1 VSRTDSLLL
10 RAIARNANLVLSLR
24 AGADLTHHRSRF
36 LSETPGGFWVAA
48 ADSALPL
55 VDPLI
60 AANRPVGVSFRS
72 GAYHVKIATHVRRHD
87 VHRVDASTRVPA
99 LLLGFHPMSG
109 ALERRNVERV
119 GTTHLADLAVP
130 RLAARRARSPRRAP
144 DARRRAAVRPHR
156 PEHGRCRLGRAAPA
170 YTGGGRLD
178 AWKARAPDPE
188 PDGGRAAAPGGPPH
202 GRAVARRGR
211 VRHVCDEMEDA
222 ASGASLRAGVQFTID
237 DDADGWQAVTQLGRL
252 VKRIRRANAD
262 GNAVPETKKAPP
274 AAGEAFS

>member
-1 VSRTDSLLL
+1 VSHTDSLLL
-10 RAIARNANLVLSLR
+10 RAIARNANIVLSLP

-119 GTTHLADLAVP
+119 GTTHLADLAVRVWRLGEQG
-130 RLAARRARSPRRAP
+130 RLAARPMPADELPCDLIDLSMDGAGL
-144 DARRRAAVRPHR
+144 AVRLPR
-156 PEHGRCRLGRAAPA
+156 TPAAAGWTRGKPAPQTPSLTVGERLRLEVRH
-170 YTGGGRLD
+170 TGGQLL
-178 AWKARAPDPE
+178 
-188 PDGGRAAAPGGPPH
+188 
-202 GRAVARRGR
+202 VAGR
-211 VRHVCDEMEDA
+211 VRHVCEMEDA